1 MYGEASISEILQN
14 HGRSGELMNSDD
26 VVMRDIHDAPQFSD
40 AYGIKRAFKGD
51 PRGMSLQFSTDGMNP
66 FSHGTYS
73 MWPLT
78 LTMLNL
84 PKSVRHLLSN
94 IMLVC
99 VIPGSSAGNIKLDA
113 YLEVLVDEL
122 IDLSGVEMFDG
133 FKKEMFEFKVN
144 HVLDYPGL
152 NKLFAA
158 SGANALRRCMWCDVT
173 GK

>member
-1 MYGEASISEILQN
+1 
-14 HGRSGELMNSDD
+14 MNSDD

-40 AYGIKRAFKGD
+40 AYGIKGAFKGD
-51 PRGMSLQFSTDGMNP
+51 PRGMSLQFSTDGINP

-73 MWPLT
+73 MWRP
-78 LTMLNL
+78 TMLNL

-133 FKKEMFEFKVN
+133 FKKEMFEFKVKLLN
-144 HVLDYPGL
+144 YVLDYPGL

-158 SGANALRRCMWCDVT
+158 SGANELRRCM
-173 GK
+173 